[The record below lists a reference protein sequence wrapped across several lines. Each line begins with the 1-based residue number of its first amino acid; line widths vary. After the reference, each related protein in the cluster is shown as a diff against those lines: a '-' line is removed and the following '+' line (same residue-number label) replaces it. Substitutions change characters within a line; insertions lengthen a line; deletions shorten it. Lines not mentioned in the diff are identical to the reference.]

1 MKIEELSREQIER
14 AKALETNEE
23 RLDYLK
29 ECGVEL
35 DEDMLADVSGG
46 GITDADWKPG
56 SCPARKGGKVHEW
69 KKTGKT
75 RKGRFLGLIDDV
87 EYMCIYCRERRW
99 NWC

>member
-46 GITDADWKPG
+46 RFTDTTSSG
-56 SCPARKGGKVHEW
+56 YCPARKGRKVHEW

-75 RKGRFLGLIDDV
+75 KNGHYL
-87 EYMCIYCRERRW
+87 
-99 NWC
+99 

>member
-1 MKIEELSREQIER
+1 MILKIRGGNHPTKIEELSREQIER
-14 AKALETNEE
+14 VKALETNEE

-46 GITDADWKPG
+46 RLTDTDSTPG
-56 SCPARKGGKVHEW
+56 YCPARKGKKVHEW

-75 RKGRFLGLIDDV
+75 KNGHYLF
-87 EYMCIYCRERRW
+87 
-99 NWC
+99 